1 MHELISIHKTGFR
14 LLKKI
19 HSVDS
24 AIIPLH
30 MLEVFLSLAQVYAS
44 LFLTSVL
51 IDLLLAGNFPDAG
64 IMAVWLLLVNL
75 LFGVAVHLTKRKFR
89 GMKNKIWILF
99 YVWLREKAFSLDYET
114 MENPEVAEKILFSER
129 TSDVH
134 GGLGILLYHYLEIL
148 RAALHIL
155 LSVSLIVYLCM
166 AAPRIPN
173 AVLSTLAHPLPS
185 AILFAGVLA
194 GMILSSFRVF
204 KKFAQKQ
211 QEIFDNHT
219 GVENK

>member
-51 IDLLLAGNFPDAG
+51 IDLLLAGSYPEAG
-64 IMAVWLLLVNL
+64 IMAAWLLLANL

-89 GMKNKIWILF
+89 GDRK
-99 YVWLREKAFSLDYET
+99 
-114 MENPEVAEKILFSER
+114 
-129 TSDVH
+129 
-134 GGLGILLYHYLEIL
+134 
-148 RAALHIL
+148 
-155 LSVSLIVYLCM
+155 SVV
-166 AAPRIPN
+166 
-173 AVLSTLAHPLPS
+173 
-185 AILFAGVLA
+185 
-194 GMILSSFRVF
+194 
-204 KKFAQKQ
+204 
-211 QEIFDNHT
+211 
-219 GVENK
+219 